1 MKIDRLLGIL
11 IILLNKRKV
20 TASYLSDHF
29 EVSVRTIQRDM
40 DTLTLA
46 GIPLYADVGSGGGYS
61 LMEAYKIEK
70 GFLNRSEA
78 SILMS
83 FLKDLEKISPTPEI
97 KSMSNKFLQLSQKDL
112 DTSKISI
119 HLNLGLDSKL
129 FSQHMN
135 YIAKAREQLK
145 KLKITYLNID
155 YQETTR
161 IVCPHTLVLYTSNW
175 YLYGYCQLR
184 HGFRMFKLNRIAA
197 CEILDENYELKPLPS
212 PLPWESQLESRT
224 NTRKIILEI
233 DKILQGKLPDYFSP
247 SLCEIKEDM
256 ILVTLN
262 YPVDE
267 WVYSLLM
274 SLVPYVRIR
283 EPQDIKQEFI
293 KRLKQCIQKNNYDIY
308 VA

>member
-11 IILLNKRKV
+11 IILLNKKKV
-20 TASYLSDHF
+20 TAKYLSDHF
-29 EVSVRTIQRDM
+29 EVSVRTIQRDI

-46 GIPLYADVGSGGGYS
+46 GIPLYADVGPGGGYS
-61 LMEAYKIEK
+61 LMEDYRIEK
-70 GFLNRSEA
+70 GFLNKSEA

-97 KSMSNKFLQLSQKDL
+97 KSVTNKFIQLNHKDL

-119 HLNLGLDSKL
+119 HLNLGLDTKL
-129 FSQHMN
+129 FGQHMN
-135 YIAKAREQLK
+135 CITKARDQLK

-155 YQETTR
+155 YLQTTR
-161 IVCPHTLVLYTSNW
+161 IVCPHTLVLYASNW
-175 YLYGYCQLR
+175 YLYGYCELR
-184 HGFRMFKLNRIAA
+184 NGFRMFKLNRISE
-197 CEILDENYELKPLPS
+197 CEILSENYELKTLPS
-212 PLPWESQLESRT
+212 PLPWESQLDNRK

-283 EPQDIKQEFI
+283 EPHDIREEFV
-293 KRLKQCIQKNNYDIY
+293 KRLKKCVEKNNYDI
-308 VA
+308 